1 MTRRHSAESLERRV
15 IRTSADWSC
24 VGLKLIDYLAGRFTY
39 RDAAAWAEVIAAGEI
54 VVNHAPA
61 RPEQTLAMHDLIEY
75 LPRELPEPE
84 AELDYGVLFEDDDL
98 LVVNKPGNLC
108 MHPSGPFFRHT
119 LWHLLCSRYGD
130 IHFINRLDRETSGLM
145 IAARDKE
152 TASRFAAR
160 DLIEKKVYTVMVHG
174 RFDAPLRAAGFLSK
188 DCSSVIRKKR
198 RFTREAPE
206 GPCESAETF
215 FEPLGRSGDFS
226 LLRATLG
233 TGRMHQIRATLS
245 SLGYPVV
252 GDKLYGLD
260 EKFYLRQKTDELTAE
275 DREKLVLARQALH
288 ASELVFRHPATGET
302 LRFTSPPPFGLP
314 PAATAVTGAEG
325 FIGSFMIRE
334 LEKRGLPYMTIG
346 RVLWDDEALLEKTLS
361 GAERVI
367 HFAGLSRH
375 ADGEFLYRTNMLLAE
390 KLARALK
397 GKKTRLFFASS
408 PHVADHDLPYHR
420 SKRDA
425 MALFAR
431 EGIDAT
437 ALLMP
442 NTFGPGSKPFYNSV
456 VSTFACL
463 AARGETPERV
473 DDVMLRLIP
482 VRELCGKIADLL
494 TSPDA
499 VSAEIAP
506 TLELPLPEL
515 WARLGRTEPQDALDA
530 LLLEVKS
537 SFSGVSTSRD
547 RR

>member
-1 MTRRHSAESLERRV
+1 MKHTADSLARRKVRSTV
-15 IRTSADWSC
+15 DWSC
-24 VGLKLIDYLAGRFTY
+24 CGQTLIGFLVSRFPY
-39 RDAAAWAEVIAAGEI
+39 RDEAGWRAVIAAGEI
-54 VVNHAPA
+54 TVNDSSAEPG
-61 RPEQTLAMHDLIEY
+61 RRLAMHDVIAY
-75 LPRELPEPE
+75 HPAELPEPP
-84 AELDYGVLFEDDDL
+84 ADMNWSAVWEDEKL
-98 LVVNKPGNLC
+98 LVIDKPGNLC
-108 MHPSGPFFRHT
+108 VHPAGPFFKHT
-119 LWHLLCSRYGD
+119 LWHMLCAKYGD

-160 DLIEKKVYTVMVHG
+160 SLIEKKVYSVMVHG

-275 DREKLVLARQALH
+275 DREKLVLPRQALH
-288 ASELVFRHPATGET
+288 ASELVFRHPVTGET
-302 LRFTSPPPFGLP
+302 MRFSSPPPFGLP

-346 RVLWDDEALLEKTLS
+346 RALWDDEALLAKTLT

-408 PHVADHDLPYHR
+408 PHVIDHDLPYHK

-473 DDVMLRLIP
+473 DDVVLRLIP

-506 TLELPLPEL
+506 AVELPLPEL
-515 WARLGRTEPQDALDA
+515 WARLDRTEPQDALDA

>member
-1 MTRRHSAESLERRV
+1 MKHTPDSLQRRKVRSTV
-15 IRTSADWSC
+15 DWSC
-24 VGLKLIDYLAGRFTY
+24 CGQTLIAFLVSRFPY
-39 RDAAAWAEVIAAGEI
+39 RDEPGWRAVIAAGEI
-54 VVNHAPA
+54 TVNDAPA
-61 RPEQTLAMHDLIEY
+61 EPERRLEMHDVISY
-75 LPRELPEPE
+75 HPAELPEPP
-84 AELDYGVLFEDDDL
+84 ADMNWSAVWEDEQL
-98 LVVNKPGNLC
+98 LVIDKPGNLC
-108 MHPSGPFFRHT
+108 VHPAGPFFKHT
-119 LWHLLCSRYGD
+119 LWHLLCSKYGD
-130 IHFINRLDRETSGLM
+130 IHFVNRLDRETSGLM
-145 IAARDKE
+145 IAARDK
-152 TASRFAAR
+152 TAAAR
-160 DLIEKKVYTVMVHG
+160 FGARSLIEKKVYTVMVHG
-174 RFDAPLRAAGFLSK
+174 RFDGPLHAAGFLSK

-260 EKFYLRQKTDELTAE
+260 ENFYLRQKTDELTAE
-275 DREKLVLARQALH
+275 DRKKLILPRQALH
-288 ASELVFRHPATGET
+288 ASEIVFRHPATGEPM
-302 LRFTSPPPFGLP
+302 RFTSPAPFGLP

-334 LEKRGLPYMTIG
+334 LEARKIPYMTIG
-346 RVLWDDEALLEKTLS
+346 RALWDDEALLKKTLS

-375 ADGEFLYRTNMLLAE
+375 ADGDFLYRTNMLLAE

-397 GKKTRLFFASS
+397 GRKTRLFFASS
-408 PHVADHDLPYHR
+408 PHVIDHDLPYHK

-463 AARGETPERV
+463 AARGEKPERV
-473 DDVMLRLIP
+473 GDVMLRLIP
-482 VRELCGKIADLL
+482 VRELCGRIADLL
-494 TSPDA
+494 ASPDTA
-499 VSAEIAP
+499 SAEIAH

-515 WARLGRTEPQDALDA
+515 WARLRKDVPEDDLDR
-530 LLLEVKS
+530 LLLEMKPFFRS
-537 SFSGVSTSRD
+537 LSTSKD

>member
-1 MTRRHSAESLERRV
+1 MKHTADSLARRKVRSTV
-15 IRTSADWSC
+15 DWSSC
-24 VGLKLIDYLAGRFTY
+24 GQTLIGFLVSRFPY
-39 RDAAAWAEVIAAGEI
+39 RDEAGWRAVIAAGEI
-54 VVNHAPA
+54 TVNDSVAE
-61 RPEQTLAMHDLIEY
+61 PERRLEMHDVIAY
-75 LPRELPEPE
+75 HPAELPEPP
-84 AELDYGVLFEDDDL
+84 ADMNWSAVREDAH
-98 LVVNKPGNLC
+98 LVVIDKPGNLC
-108 MHPSGPFFRHT
+108 VHPAGPFFKHT
-119 LWHLLCSRYGD
+119 LWHMLCAKYGD

-198 RFTREAPE
+198 VFTPEAPE
-206 GPCESAETF
+206 GPGESAETF

-275 DREKLVLARQALH
+275 DREKLVLPRQALH

-302 LRFTSPPPFGLP
+302 MRFTSPPPFGLP

-506 TLELPLPEL
+506 TLELPQPEL